1 MQHSPP
7 PLFKQGASA
16 RVKVVFFTIFS
27 IALLIIDSRMNSL
40 VSVRRTV
47 ATVIYPIQLLA
58 VAPRDML
65 YDIGHYF
72 SSSARLQA
80 ELDQIRTEQIKN
92 ADSLSKNTFLM
103 TENAQLRNL
112 LKMKERTT
120 TKSLMAEVV
129 YEMHDFSIRKVLL
142 NKGFQDG
149 VELGQPVI
157 DDRGVVG
164 QVTRVFPLT
173 AEVTLITDKSHAI
186 PVQIARNGLRA
197 VLHGKGQL
205 SNMEMSMTTNADVV
219 VGDALVTSGLDG
231 IYPEGLQVA
240 KVIKVENKAST
251 TFENILCEPTAGVNQ
266 HKQLLVLLVSTKNVG
281 LPESEEI
288 RNTKEKIN
296 RKVTRDSNADTIVD
310 EKNDSK
316 NKPANLKNNEPEIK
330 VDALLKTVPKEEAKS
345 DSQTEQKAE
354 VKTKTETENKMIP
367 TTPKEVKN

>member
-27 IALLIIDSRMNSL
+27 IALLIVDSRMNSL
-40 VSVRRTV
+40 VNVRRTV
-47 ATVIYPIQLLA
+47 ATIIYPIQLIA
-58 VAPRDML
+58 VAPRDMV
-65 YDIGHYF
+65 YGIGNYF

-80 ELDQIRTEQIKN
+80 ELDQLRTQQIKN

-103 TENAQLRNL
+103 TENDQLRRL
-112 LKMKERTT
+112 LLMKERTVS
-120 TKSLMAEVV
+120 KSLLAEVI
-129 YEMHDFSIRKVLL
+129 YEVHDFSSRKVFL
-142 NKGFQDG
+142 NKGLQHG

-164 QVTRVFPLT
+164 QVTRSFPLSS
-173 AEVTLITDKSHAI
+173 EVTLITDKSHAI

-197 VLHGKGQL
+197 VLHGKGQF

-219 VGDALVTSGLDG
+219 MGDVLVTSGLDG

-240 KVIKVENKAST
+240 KVVKVENKAST

-266 HKQLLVLLVSTKNVG
+266 HQQLLVLLVSTKNVG
-281 LPESEEI
+281 IPETEDV

-296 RKVTRDSNADTIVD
+296 RKVTRDSSLDTSTD
-310 EKNDSK
+310 EKNELK
-316 NKPANLKNNEPEIK
+316 NKLISEAQSEKLIT
-330 VDALLKTVPKEEAKS
+330 KTNVP
-345 DSQTEQKAE
+345 E
-354 VKTKTETENKMIP
+354 VKTIEKTQLKTEEKN
-367 TTPKEVKN
+367 TTTVSKEVKK

>member
-27 IALLIIDSRMNSL
+27 IALLIVDSRMNSL
-40 VSVRRTV
+40 VNVRRLV

-58 VAPRDML
+58 VAPRDIV
-65 YDIGHYF
+65 YGIGNYF

-80 ELDQIRTEQIKN
+80 ELDQLRTKQIKN
-92 ADSLSKNTFLM
+92 ADSLSKNTFLT
-103 TENAQLRNL
+103 TENDQLRRL
-112 LKMKERTT
+112 LLIKERTAS
-120 TKSLMAEVV
+120 KSLLAEVI
-129 YEMHDFSIRKVLL
+129 YEVHDFSSRKVFL
-142 NKGFQDG
+142 NKGLQHG
-149 VELGQPVI
+149 IELGQPVI

-186 PVQIARNGLRA
+186 PVQIARNGLRS
-197 VLHGKGQL
+197 VLHGKGQF

-219 VGDALVTSGLDG
+219 MGDVLVTSGLDG

-240 KVIKVENKAST
+240 KVVKVENKAST

-266 HKQLLVLLVSTKNVG
+266 HQQLLVLLVSTKDVG
-281 LPESEEI
+281 MPESEEV

-296 RKVTRDSNADTIVD
+296 RKVTRDSNNDTSAE
-310 EKNDSK
+310 EKNETKNKLMNEAQTETVQSK
-316 NKPANLKNNEPEIK
+316 NEAQDINAELKEKTDNKNTPNL
-330 VDALLKTVPKEEAKS
+330 
-345 DSQTEQKAE
+345 
-354 VKTKTETENKMIP
+354 
-367 TTPKEVKN
+367 PKEVKK